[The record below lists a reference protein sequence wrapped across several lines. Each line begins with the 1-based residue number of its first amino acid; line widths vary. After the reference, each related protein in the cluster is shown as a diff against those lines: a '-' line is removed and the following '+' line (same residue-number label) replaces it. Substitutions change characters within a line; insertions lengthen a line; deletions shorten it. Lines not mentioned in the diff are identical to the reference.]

1 MSYRHKILGTSF
13 FAFIVIIGFGNTFSL
28 NATFNEVV
36 LFGNYIFAFSLL
48 VASLAINFSP
58 NKHYHYI
65 NYYLPFIGLIFMNQF
80 EGQYSSYLGMPVP
93 ITMLVLSV
101 VISLFL
107 LNQSQMNNTWKYIG
121 VIFIGMLITSF
132 KGIDEFLFLG
142 NFLYIAGSIALVFDF
157 KIFSRENYEMQ
168 LNEVADL
175 KDNFE
180 YEVKK
185 HAAERTF
192 YMEIQKEKIAE
203 KTRVDNLTRVLNKA
217 GLVYE
222 FSNLIGK
229 NKKFSILMFDIDK
242 FKSVNDTYGHIV
254 GDKCLKHLAL
264 TATTSV
270 RKTDIVGRYGG
281 DEFIIILP
289 QSGPD
294 DALKIGEQFRKNVQ
308 KSKNPNFTISIGV
321 ATYPWDGETM
331 TELIESADKGL
342 YESKENGRN
351 SISYV
356 GNAAVEQE

>member
-1 MSYRHKILGTSF
+1 
-13 FAFIVIIGFGNTFSL
+13 
-28 NATFNEVV
+28 
-36 LFGNYIFAFSLL
+36 
-48 VASLAINFSP
+48 
-58 NKHYHYI
+58 
-65 NYYLPFIGLIFMNQF
+65 
-80 EGQYSSYLGMPVP
+80 
-93 ITMLVLSV
+93 
-101 VISLFL
+101 
-107 LNQSQMNNTWKYIG
+107 
-121 VIFIGMLITSF
+121 
-132 KGIDEFLFLG
+132 
-142 NFLYIAGSIALVFDF
+142 
-157 KIFSRENYEMQ
+157 
-168 LNEVADL
+168 
-175 KDNFE
+175 
-180 YEVKK
+180 
-185 HAAERTF
+185 
-192 YMEIQKEKIAE
+192 
-203 KTRVDNLTRVLNKA
+203 
-217 GLVYE
+217 
-222 FSNLIGK
+222 
-229 NKKFSILMFDIDK
+229 MFDIDK

-308 KSKNPNFTISIGV
+308 KSKNPSFTISIGV